1 VGLGAEGVAR
11 IGRGFEPAVG
21 PVQAW
26 DGSGVA
32 EERDFDERLAAIA
45 HELVCGPDMQ
55 HTLQRIV
62 ELAANL
68 DGEVYAS
75 ASLVQQRREVQTR
88 RPATSGGYAPTSCS
102 TRRARAPAWMPSG
115 TRTPSRSMT

>member
-1 VGLGAEGVAR
+1 
-11 IGRGFEPAVG
+11 
-21 PVQAW
+21 
-26 DGSGVA
+26 VA

-45 HELVCGPDMQ
+45 RKLVNEPDVE

-62 ELAANL
+62 ELAAAHL

-75 ASLVQQRREVQTR
+75 VSLVQQRREVQTR

-102 TRRARAPAWMPSG
+102 TRRARAPAWMRSG